1 MNINKHF
8 THTQKTKCISIWM
21 KELQTFNSVLNHQF
35 LKSRGDLALG
45 KDFAHY
51 NLNSIC
57 QLQHELLKDIIEL
70 YKRD

>member
-1 MNINKHF
+1 MYFNLDERITNFQIDH
-8 THTQKTKCISIWM
+8 SI
-21 KELQTFNSVLNHQF
+21 LNHQF

-57 QLQHELLKDIIEL
+57 QLQHELLEHIIEL